1 MSIYSE
7 EAAKTKTQDGK
18 HESEAKAA
26 RSEGPGLAHASI
38 EAIQILLVPL
48 LSSILEFHLR

>member
-1 MSIYSE
+1 M
-7 EAAKTKTQDGK
+7 QDGE